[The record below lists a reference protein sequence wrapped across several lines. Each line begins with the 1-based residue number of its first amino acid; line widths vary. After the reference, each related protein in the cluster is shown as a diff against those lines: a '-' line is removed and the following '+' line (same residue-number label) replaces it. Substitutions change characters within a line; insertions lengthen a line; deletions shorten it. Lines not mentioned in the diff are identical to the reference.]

1 MPETPTFPLTPIERK
16 FVVRRERYEAY
27 VPPVTSP
34 VPFEREEEA
43 SRQASRSLRHYM
55 HRPRRTPRKP
65 IPISLHQRVP
75 SAAIVPLANLVAAA
89 LMVLELPFFAA
100 CHPELHPRLARRRL
114 IAPGDVLKSFAVSRT
129 PFEMLRVLGRIFARR
144 LDEKVSRAP

>member
-34 VPFEREEEA
+34 APFERDEEA
-43 SRQASRSLRHYM
+43 SRQASRSLRNYM
-55 HRPRRTPRKP
+55 HRPRRARRKP
-65 IPISLHQRVP
+65 IPISLHQRLP
-75 SAAIVPLANLVAAA
+75 SAVIVPLANLVAAG
-89 LMVLELPFFAA
+89 LMVFELIYFAV

-114 IAPGDVLKSFAVSRT
+114 LVPNDVRKSFVVSRT
-129 PFEMLRVLGRIFARR
+129 PFEMLRVLGRMFARR
-144 LDEKVSRAP
+144 LD